1 MVSLKSQL
9 QRNTAMLDNDFL
21 ITTIRNLMTLV
32 RELEPDPEWREYYN
46 VDEVMQNAS
55 MAIQMLNKGE

>member
-1 MVSLKSQL
+1 MANLKSQL
-9 QRNTAMLDNDFL
+9 QRNIPMHDDDFV

-32 RELEPDPEWREYYN
+32 RELEPDPEWREQYM
-46 VDEVMQNAS
+46 VDEVMQDAS

>member
-1 MVSLKSQL
+1 
-9 QRNTAMLDNDFL
+9 MLDNDFL

>member
-9 QRNTAMLDNDFL
+9 QRNTAMLDDDFL